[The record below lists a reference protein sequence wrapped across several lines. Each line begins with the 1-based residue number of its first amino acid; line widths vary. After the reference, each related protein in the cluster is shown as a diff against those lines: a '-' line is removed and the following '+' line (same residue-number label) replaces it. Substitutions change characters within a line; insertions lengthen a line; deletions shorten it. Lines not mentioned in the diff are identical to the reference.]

1 MQKYDVVVIGGGVV
15 GLASA
20 YNLNQKYPNKKIL
33 VIEKEKA
40 LAQHQTGHNSGV
52 IHSGIYYKPGSLK
65 AINCR
70 AGKLEMEAFCQRE
83 KIPFQKCGKTIVATR
98 QDELERMHQV
108 FERGRA
114 NGVACEEIDAKRLK
128 ELEPHCAGIAGIHV
142 TETGIVDYRLVCEK
156 MAAILRERGQT
167 VKTGMPVSRIAE
179 LAHEVILQC
188 GDEQFSAQNVVNCG
202 GLHCDRIAKLAGCR
216 IDVKIVPFRGEYYL
230 VKPEAEHLCR
240 TLIYPVPDPRFPF
253 LGVHFTRMVSGHV
266 ECGPN
271 AVLAFGREGYHKTD
285 VNWRDMAEI
294 LTFPGFIR
302 MSAKFWYVG
311 MGEMWRSFSKAAFVK
326 ALQRLIPEIQA
337 KHLEPAA
344 AGIRA
349 QAVGR
354 DGSLLDDFHIVE
366 TSRIVHV
373 LNAPSPAATASL
385 SIGKSIVER
394 LAKRFAN

>member
-1 MQKYDVVVIGGGVV
+1 MQKFDVVVIGGGVV

-20 YNLNQKYPNKKIL
+20 YDLNQRYPRKKIL
-33 VIEKEKA
+33 VVEKENA

-70 AGKLEMEAFCQRE
+70 AGKLALETFCKRE
-83 KIPFQKCGKTIVATR
+83 GIPYELCGKVIVATR
-98 QDELERMHQV
+98 EDERARLQQV

-114 NGVACEEIDAKRLK
+114 NGVACEKISAQRLK
-128 ELEPHCAGIAGIHV
+128 ELEPHCAGIEGIHV
-142 TETGIVDYRLVCEK
+142 TETGIVDYRRVCERL
-156 MAAILRERGQT
+156 AAILRERGQT
-167 VKTGMPVSRIAE
+167 VKTGVKVRGLAE
-179 LAHEVILQC
+179 LAHEAIVRS
-188 GDEQFSAQNVVNCG
+188 DTEEFSAQNVVNCG
-202 GLHCDRIAKLAGCR
+202 GLYCDRIAGLTGRR

-230 VKPEAEHLCR
+230 VKPEAQRLCR

-253 LGVHFTRMVSGHV
+253 LGVHFTRMISGHV
-266 ECGPN
+266 DCGPN
-271 AVLAFGREGYHKTD
+271 AVLAFAREGYRKTD
-285 VNWRDMAEI
+285 INWGELFEI
-294 LTFPGFIR
+294 LTYPGFVI
-302 MSAKFWYVG
+302 MAAKFWRMG

-337 KHLEPAA
+337 SHLEPAP

-354 DGSLLDDFHIVE
+354 DGSLLDDFNIME

-385 SIGKSIVER
+385 SIGRSIVDR
-394 LAKRFAN
+394 LAKRFAP

>member
-20 YNLNQKYPNKKIL
+20 YHLNQKYPRKKIL
-33 VIEKEKA
+33 VIEKERA
-40 LAQHQTGHNSGV
+40 LAQHQTGRNSGV

-65 AINCR
+65 AVNCR
-70 AGKLEMEAFCQRE
+70 SGKLEMEAFCARE
-83 KIPFQKCGKTIVATR
+83 KIPYEKCGKVIAATR
-98 QDELERMHQV
+98 QDELERMEKV
-108 FERGRA
+108 FERGQA
-114 NGVACEEIDAKRLK
+114 NGVACEKIDARRLK

-142 TETGIVDYRLVCEK
+142 TETGIVNYRAVCERL
-156 MAAILRERGQT
+156 AAILRERGQA
-167 VKTGMPVSRIAE
+167 VQTGLPVRGISE
-179 LAHEVILQC
+179 LAHEVAIRCDGEEFRAL
-188 GDEQFSAQNVVNCG
+188 NVVNCG
-202 GLHCDRIAKLAGCR
+202 GLYCDRLAKMAGCR

-240 TLIYPVPDPRFPF
+240 NLIYPVPDPRFPF

-271 AVLAFGREGYHKTD
+271 AVLAYAREGYQKTD
-285 VNWRDMAEI
+285 FNLREMAET
-294 LTFPGFIR
+294 LFFPGFLR
-302 MSAKFWYVG
+302 MSAKFWHVG
-311 MGEMWRSFSKAAFVK
+311 IGEMWRSFSKAAFVK

-337 KHLEPAA
+337 KHLEPAP

-349 QAVGR
+349 QAVAR
-354 DGSLLDDFHIVE
+354 DGSLLDDFHIIE

-385 SIGKSIVER
+385 SIGRSIGER
-394 LAKRFAN
+394 FDKRFAR